1 MSKIR
6 IIIIIWFLI
15 CLNVINLSAQ
25 DISDALRLKEL
36 SYMKYAKRTDCNN
49 TMGTTLGDRICLN
62 LKFQQTDSIMNVKL
76 KKMLHTITNDT
87 IKTTIKTYQNAW
99 VHHRRMKSEIVSEG
113 YRGHMLGIIYLGC
126 MVETT
131 MQRIKEIEE
140 LSGKMIDYETDN

>member
-1 MSKIR
+1 
-6 IIIIIWFLI
+6 
-15 CLNVINLSAQ
+15 
-25 DISDALRLKEL
+25 
-36 SYMKYAKRTDCNN
+36 MKYAKRTDCNS
-49 TMGTTLGDRICLN
+49 TMGTTLEDRICLN

-76 KKMLHTITNDT
+76 KKMLHTIAND
-87 IKTTIKTYQNAW
+87 TIKTYQNAW

-140 LSGKMIDYETDN
+140 LSSKMIDYDTDN